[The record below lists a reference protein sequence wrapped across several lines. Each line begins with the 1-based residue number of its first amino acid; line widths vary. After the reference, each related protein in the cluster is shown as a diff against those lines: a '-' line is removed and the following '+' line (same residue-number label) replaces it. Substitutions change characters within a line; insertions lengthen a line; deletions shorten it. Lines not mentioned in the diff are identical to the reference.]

1 MLEHGFHVGGTDRG
15 RLLQPHVEAGVQR
28 LAGKLGMLPWG
39 HAQEHGIELLVAIH
53 LGSVAVAA
61 LYAVLVGG
69 APSQLQVPI
78 AERREPHRQVVQRG
92 QNNSSG
98 YSCRGLYQVVAGNV
112 PDAAGMIHQFPPT
125 RASGAAAPTG
135 RSSRTDRRADL
146 RRWLGPGGAGRSQAG
161 RRPGAPRRLRLL
173 QRRRRPR
180 RPGGRRDGGAAFVE
194 PDLERLLDTAL
205 TFIPADSTIARL
217 IGDVREWHAAAGAA
231 GPVGELDSP

>member
-1 MLEHGFHVGGTDRG
+1 MRMVCRGRQKRVLQPHHHDAVAAMLEHGFHVGGTDRG
-15 RLLQPHVEAGVQR
+15 RLLQPDVEAGVQR

-98 YSCRGLYQVVAGNV
+98 YSSRGLYKVVAGNV
-112 PDAAGMIHQFPPT
+112 PDAAGMIHQFPPP

-146 RRWLGPGGAGRSQAG
+146 RRWLGPGGAGRSRAG
-161 RRPGAPRRLRLL
+161 RRPGAPRRLRHPPTAPPSTAP
-173 QRRRRPR
+173 RWSPRWRPR
-180 RPGGRRDGGAAFVE
+180 RSSSPTSSACSTRR
-194 PDLERLLDTAL
+194 
-205 TFIPADSTIARL
+205 
-217 IGDVREWHAAAGAA
+217 
-231 GPVGELDSP
+231 